1 MRRDALHV
9 VDSES
14 APPAPIRLFERH
26 NPVTHEVVTQVPAA
40 TAADARRACNHA
52 ARAFGDWAATS
63 PYERRAILNR
73 AADQLLERTEDFCAV
88 ITAETGGTH
97 GWGAF
102 NCQFAATILREAASM
117 TTQHGGEVI
126 PADQPGSMSMTV
138 RQPCGVVLS
147 IAPWNAP
154 VILGVRAIATPL
166 ACGNSVILKASE
178 LCPGTHNLIGEV
190 MRDAGMP
197 PGVLSVI
204 HSTPGDVQEIVEAI
218 VSHDAVR
225 RINFTGST
233 RVGRIVAEIAARHL
247 KRCLL
252 ELGGKAPIIVLDD
265 ADLERAVDAAAYGAF
280 INQGQVCIST
290 DRVLADEEI
299 AEEFVARLAARAIS
313 LHASDPVD
321 PDCRIGAMINEQS
334 ASRIK
339 GLVDDAVLR
348 GAELVA
354 GGRQE
359 GVFVDPVVLDRVT
372 PSMRIFYE
380 ETFGPVASVIR
391 FSGAEEAISIANDTE
406 YGLGAAVY
414 GRDLNRALAI
424 AKRIETGICH
434 INATTLYDEPQMPFG
449 GMKSSG
455 YGRFGGKA
463 GIEEFTELRW
473 ISMRSEPEQ
482 YRI

>member
-9 VDSES
+9 VDNDAE
-14 APPAPIRLFERH
+14 PVPIRLFERLD
-26 NPVTHEVVTQVPAA
+26 PVTHEVVTQVPAA
-40 TAADARRACNHA
+40 TTADALKACNNA
-52 ARAFGDWAATS
+52 ARAFGEWSATS
-63 PYERRAILNR
+63 PTERRAILNR
-73 AADQLLERTEDFCAV
+73 AADLLVERIDAFSSV
-88 ITAETGGTH
+88 ITAETGATRD
-97 GWGAF
+97 WGAF
-102 NCQFAATILREAASM
+102 NCRFAATILREAAST
-117 TTQHGGEVI
+117 TTQQGGEVI
-126 PADQPGSMSMTV
+126 PSDHAGTTSITV
-138 RQPCGVVLS
+138 RQPVGVVLS

-154 VILGVRAIATPL
+154 VILGVRAVAAPL
-166 ACGNSVILKASE
+166 ASGNSVILKASE
-178 LCPGTHNLIGEV
+178 LCPGTHDLIGKV
-190 MRDAGMP
+190 LHDAGVP
-197 PGVLSVI
+197 AGALTVL
-204 HSTPGDVQEIVEAI
+204 HTLPDDVQKIVETI

-225 RINFTGST
+225 RVNFTGST

-290 DRVLADEEI
+290 DRVLVDEEI
-299 AEEFVARLAARAIS
+299 AEEFVSRLAARAVS
-313 LHASDPVD
+313 LRASDPRD
-321 PDCRIGAMINEQS
+321 PDCGIGAMISEQS
-334 ASRIK
+334 AMRIK
-339 GLVDDAVLR
+339 GLVDDAVVR
-348 GAELVA
+348 GAELAA

-372 PSMRIFYE
+372 PAMRIYYE

-414 GRDLNRALAI
+414 SRDMNRALEI
-424 AKRIETGICH
+424 AKRIETGFCH

-455 YGRFGGKA
+455 YGRFGGRA